1 MTDMQITN
9 TVIAAIFM
17 LGANACANLSAI
29 EYKPVSV
36 LFTWWGAGMLVAG
49 YIFLLKAAP

>member
-1 MTDMQITN
+1 MSDMQITN
-9 TVIAAIFM
+9 MVIASVFM

-29 EYKPVSV
+29 ENKPISV
-36 LFTWWGAGMLVAG
+36 LFTGWGAGMLIAG